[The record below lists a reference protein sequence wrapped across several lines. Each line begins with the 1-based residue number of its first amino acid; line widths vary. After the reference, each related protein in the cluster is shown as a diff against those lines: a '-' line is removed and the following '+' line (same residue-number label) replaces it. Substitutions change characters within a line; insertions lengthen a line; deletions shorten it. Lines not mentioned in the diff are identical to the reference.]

1 MGPAEKKYRCY
12 TGWIPKTGAERIS
25 DTVVFF
31 PLRRYTYDLPAP
43 PTQEEVVQEA
53 EKSLGNSLRT
63 LATNNPTYT
72 HLSNLYG
79 LQQMSDIIDSAAKKA
94 SDAKTQERQRVTPP
108 NIPGGHRVGPN
119 IIEDDR
125 EDASQKLS

>member
-1 MGPAEKKYRCY
+1 M
-12 TGWIPKTGAERIS
+12 
-25 DTVVFF
+25 VFF

-53 EKSLGNSLRT
+53 AKALGDSLRT

-79 LQQMSDIIDSAAKKA
+79 LQKMSDIIDSAAKKS

-108 NIPGGHRVGPN
+108 NIPGGHIVGPN